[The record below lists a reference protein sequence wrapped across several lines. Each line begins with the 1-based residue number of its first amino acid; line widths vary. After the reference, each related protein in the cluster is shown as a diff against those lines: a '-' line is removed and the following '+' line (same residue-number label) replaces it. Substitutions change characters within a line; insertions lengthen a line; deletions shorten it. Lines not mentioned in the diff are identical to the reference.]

1 MNKQQLAIIAMVLMV
16 ENKYFSNFD
25 RFCLKSNALFGSS
38 DYDYT
43 FWFDYFHVMKPLPFI
58 YCVLGYSTINIA
70 NVVTIKTLIT
80 NT

>member
-1 MNKQQLAIIAMVLMV
+1 MVLVV

-25 RFCLKSNALFGSS
+25 WFCLKSNALFGSL
-38 DYDYT
+38 DYGYT

-58 YCVLGYSTINIA
+58 YCVLGYSTINIP
-70 NVVTIKTLIT
+70 NVVSIDKLIT